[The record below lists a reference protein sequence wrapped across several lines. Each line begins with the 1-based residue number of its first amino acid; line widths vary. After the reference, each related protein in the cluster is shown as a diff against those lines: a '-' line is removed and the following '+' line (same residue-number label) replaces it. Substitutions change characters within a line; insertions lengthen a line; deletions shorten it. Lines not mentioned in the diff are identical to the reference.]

1 MSESDIGMQVNST
14 RVCYRCTFDDS
25 PNQSMCSLSIVVKR
39 ERDSERDRE
48 RGRKRGDRERGER
61 GDRGTG
67 GRERERERKREREIE
82 RKQRERREGERD
94 QTFHR
99 SPPCIDDLKL

>member
-1 MSESDIGMQVNST
+1 MSESDIGVQVNST

-25 PNQSMCSLSIVVKR
+25 PNQSMCSRPSLSR

-48 RGRKRGDRERGER
+48 RGRKRGDRERGDR
-61 GDRGTG
+61 GDRGDRG
-67 GRERERERKREREIE
+67 KREGEREKAREREIE